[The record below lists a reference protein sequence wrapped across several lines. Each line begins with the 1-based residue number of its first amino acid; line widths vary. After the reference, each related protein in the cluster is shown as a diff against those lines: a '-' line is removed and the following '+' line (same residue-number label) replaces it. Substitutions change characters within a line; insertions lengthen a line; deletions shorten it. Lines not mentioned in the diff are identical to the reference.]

1 MFLITPKIKDI
12 ILGDLLSAEQ
22 ANFVFNY
29 RDSETKYDIKPQ
41 YVKMILEQFEE
52 IGLTKTTKYF
62 TGYSALVHI
71 QAKAM
76 DLYRHGGFATEEE
89 LLKAN
94 IEKLG
99 RELDLLAKQLGPNY
113 IEKAA
118 NIAQIGSAIMQ
129 ALVI

>member
-1 MFLITPKIKDI
+1 MFIITPKIKDI
-12 ILGDLLSAEQ
+12 ILEDLLSAEP
-22 ANFVFNY
+22 NINFNY
-29 RDSETKYDIKPQ
+29 RDSETKYGFKPQ

-52 IGLTKTTKYF
+52 IGLTKNTRYF
-62 TGYSALVHI
+62 TGYGAMVHL

-76 DLYRHGGFATEEE
+76 DLYRHGGFAAEEE

-129 ALVI
+129 ALVL